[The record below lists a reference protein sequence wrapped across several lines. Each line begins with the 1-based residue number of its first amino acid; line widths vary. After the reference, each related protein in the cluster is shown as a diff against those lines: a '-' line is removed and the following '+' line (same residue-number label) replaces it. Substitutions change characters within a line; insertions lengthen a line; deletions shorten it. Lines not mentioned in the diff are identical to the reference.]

1 MKKKSKKRKKNNKKT
16 GKRCGEPDDEID
28 EGALLE
34 EEERQYI
41 EIDAEDAIVRAI
53 DGVLVDSDDEEVR
66 MLFYHYT
73 VYSELVP
80 DDIPRFKAIAEFRT
94 SKTVFNAIMKIL
106 NKSAKRNTRTKD
118 IKKKQKTTDHCV
130 STGNVSMFG

>member
-1 MKKKSKKRKKNNKKT
+1 MKKQAKKRKKNKKKT

-34 EEERQYI
+34 DQESQYI
-41 EIDAEDAIVRAI
+41 EIDAGDAIVRAI
-53 DGVLVDSDDEEVR
+53 DGVLVDSDEEEVR

-94 SKTVFNAIMKIL
+94 SKTVFNTIVRIL
-106 NKSAKRNTRTKD
+106 NKNAKRNTRAKD
-118 IKKKQKTTDHCV
+118 IGKKQKAANHCV
-130 STGNVSMFG
+130 STGSVSMFG